1 MSHHR
6 YNGNTIGNHRHMFI
20 KTPSMISSVDQA
32 IPIWDLIGISFEE
45 YEIRFNMPITTPIEK
60 KKIIEE
66 VKEVIEE
73 VIENKETEAE
83 KVEEVVMEDTKPDEV
98 VIEEVKEIQETVDE
112 IFKEIKDIDEVDL
125 SNIQATETVE
135 LSKEFLKADL
145 SQMEFEAKPSLIRKT
160 RSLRFKQPEWI

>member
-1 MSHHR
+1 MSHR

-32 IPIWDLIGISFEE
+32 IPIWDLIGISQQE

-60 KKIIEE
+60 N
-66 VKEVIEE
+66 EVIEE
-73 VIENKETEAE
+73 VNEVINEVIEKVIENKETEVE

-112 IFKEIKDIDEVDL
+112 IFKEI
-125 SNIQATETVE
+125 
-135 LSKEFLKADL
+135 
-145 SQMEFEAKPSLIRKT
+145 
-160 RSLRFKQPEWI
+160 